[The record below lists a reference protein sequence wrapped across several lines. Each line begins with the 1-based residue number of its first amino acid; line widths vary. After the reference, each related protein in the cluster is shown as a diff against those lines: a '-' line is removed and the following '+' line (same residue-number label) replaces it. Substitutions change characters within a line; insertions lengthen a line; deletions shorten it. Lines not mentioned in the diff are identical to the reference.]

1 MHAWIRRFI
10 AVTPFVLATLVA
22 GCAGHDDIPE
32 AAAVDE
38 NALALAADDTRDA
51 TAHDEAEDSTSDD
64 PLVNDGKVDDTSA
77 EDATAAQEE
86 ETEPADA
93 DAPWADANEQQ
104 TLSFDV
110 EPKTLHILSAKP
122 LLHWG
127 LHPRASN
134 ALRAVRLPAWR
145 ILQTIG
151 NAPASAGY
159 HARDGYANGRAYSA
173 AVDISVRGLTYR
185 QVRTLLG
192 KLGANGFA
200 GWFRRPGYDGWPRN
214 QFPHIHAVYAACRM
228 KAVLR
233 AQVRDWLA
241 GRNGLSGHGTYH
253 FYAWPTSSKNR
264 VRALLNKYN

>member
-10 AVTPFVLATLVA
+10 AVTPFVLAISVA
-22 GCAGHDDIPE
+22 GCAGHDDTPP
-32 AAAVDE
+32 ADPVGDD
-38 NALALAADDTRDA
+38 ALALAANDTRDA
-51 TAHDEAEDSTSDD
+51 TAHDEAEDPTPAD
-64 PLVNDGKVDDTSA
+64 PLVNDGKVDDTNA
-77 EDATAAQEE
+77 DDKTADLEE

-93 DAPWADANEQQ
+93 DAPWADANEQAPSLEIQ
-104 TLSFDV
+104 
-110 EPKTLHILSAKP
+110 PQTLHILSAKP

-145 ILQTIG
+145 IIQTIG

-159 HARDGYANGRAYSA
+159 HARDGYANGHPYSA

-200 GWFRRPGYDGWPRN
+200 GWFRHPGYDGWPSN
-214 QFPHIHAVYAACRM
+214 QYPHIHAVYAACHM

-233 AQVRDWLA
+233 AQTRDWLA
-241 GRNGLSGHGTYH
+241 GRTGLSGHGSYH
-253 FYAWPTSSKNR
+253 FYAWPKSSKDR
-264 VRALLNKYN
+264 VRTLLNKYN